1 MYYVYVITN
10 LINNKK
16 YIGMSI
22 NKKSWYREH
31 YYGSGKLIKQAIVK
45 YGKENFKKEI
55 IKEFQNEIDTRDY
68 ERYLIQET
76 NAVDDYMYY
85 NLCCGGYGGAVKG
98 HIVTEETRQKISNNR
113 KGIKHTKETKK
124 IISLKTK
131 GINNRNQE
139 SLNKMSNS
147 MKEHWSNLSSD
158 KRKEIGEKISL
169 SNKGKTPSDETR
181 EKLSKC
187 NATLTKEQ
195 VIEIFNIVVNK
206 EKTYKEL
213 SIIYGINQSCICDII
228 KKRSYKWVWN

>member
-22 NKKSWYREH
+22 NKKPWHREH

-55 IKEFQNEIDTRDY
+55 IKEFENEIDTRDY

-76 NAVDDYMYY
+76 NAVDDSMYY
-85 NLCCGGYGGAVKG
+85 NLCSGGYGGGVKG
-98 HIVTEETRQKISNNR
+98 HIVTEETRNKISNKLLGHTVTDETIEKMSKNR
-113 KGIKHTKETKK
+113 KTKEYTEDMRN
-124 IISLKTK
+124 II
-131 GINNRNQE
+131 
-139 SLNKMSNS
+139 SNS

-158 KRKEIGEKISL
+158 KRKEIGEKISF
-169 SNKGKTPSDETR
+169 SNKGKVPSEETK
-181 EKLSKC
+181 EKLSKY

-195 VIEIFNIVVNK
+195 IIEITNLVINK
-206 EKTYKEL
+206 EKTYKEISL
-213 SIIYGINQSCICDII
+213 IYGINQSCICDII

>member
-22 NKKSWYREH
+22 NKKSWHREH

-55 IKEFQNEIDTRDY
+55 IKEFDNELETRNH

-76 NAVDDYMYY
+76 NAVDDPIYY
-85 NLCCGGYGGAVKG
+85 NLCCGGHGGGVKG
-98 HIVTEETRQKISNNR
+98 HIVTEETRQKISKNR
-113 KGIKHTKETKK
+113 KGIKHTEETKK
-124 IISLKTK
+124 IISLKKK

-139 SLNKMSNS
+139 SLDKMSKS
-147 MKEHWSNLSSD
+147 MEKYWANLSED
-158 KRKEIGEKISL
+158 KRKEIGNKITL
-169 SNKGKTPSDETR
+169 SNKGKITSDETK
-181 EKLSKC
+181 EKLSKN
-187 NATLTKEQ
+187 NATLTREQ
-195 VIEIFNIVVNK
+195 IIEITNLVNNK
-206 EKTYKEL
+206 EKTYKEISL
-213 SIIYGINQSCICDII
+213 IYGVNQSCVCDII